1 MWCVTTLQDK
11 GLALSN
17 RAIGSG
23 KWKKLRIQ
31 ILDRD
36 GWQCVVCHRPAHTV
50 DHIVPRVQGG
60 DMWAPDNLQ
69 SMCKSCN
76 SSKGGRF
83 FSSKATPPVFSDSS
97 LPETV
102 QVVPDSPFD
111 LPDTL
116 NFNAN

>member
-1 MWCVTTLQDK
+1 M
-11 GLALSN
+11 ALSE
-17 RAIGSG
+17 RALGSG

-36 GWQCVVCHRPAHTV
+36 GWQCALCNKPAHTV
-50 DHIVPRVQGG
+50 DHIIPRVKGG

-83 FSSKATPPVFSDSS
+83 FSHKATPPVFSSNIS
-97 LPETV
+97 PKTAVMTQSGPCLGQPE
-102 QVVPDSPFD
+102 QPLD
-111 LPDTL
+111 
-116 NFNAN
+116 

>member
-1 MWCVTTLQDK
+1 M
-11 GLALSN
+11 SE

-23 KWKKLRIQ
+23 KWKKLRIT

-36 GWQCVVCHRPAHTV
+36 GWQCAICNRPAHTV
-50 DHIVPRVQGG
+50 DHIIPRVKGG

-83 FSSKATPPVFSDSS
+83 FSSKATPPVFSERS
-97 LPETV
+97 LPDTIRT
-102 QVVPDSPFD
+102 VPDSPFIK
-111 LPDTL
+111 PDTL
-116 NFNAN
+116 DFDAK